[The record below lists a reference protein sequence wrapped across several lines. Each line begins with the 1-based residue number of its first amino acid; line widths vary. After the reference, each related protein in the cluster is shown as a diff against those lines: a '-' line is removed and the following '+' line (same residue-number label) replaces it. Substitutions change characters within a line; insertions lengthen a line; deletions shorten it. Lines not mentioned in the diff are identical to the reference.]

1 MTASI
6 SETFYEIL
14 SVGPDA
20 DTQQIKKAYRKKILQ
35 THPDKTSG
43 SANNNEDTSSST
55 VSLIKEAYD
64 TLSDPT
70 LREQYDQDLTKAAQT
85 QGYNLSGD
93 GLDTYSLESFE
104 YDDSNEAWLK
114 TCPRC
119 QAPCSIKLI
128 EEDLEQGTDDGEG
141 GLELLVQCGSCSL
154 WIKVKYMEEGDEEE
168 VEGR

>member
-1 MTASI
+1 MTTSI

-20 DTQQIKKAYRKKILQ
+20 DIQEIKKAYRRKILQ
-35 THPDKTSG
+35 THPDKASG
-43 SANNNEDTSSST
+43 LTNDVETPSNT

-64 TLSDPT
+64 TLSDPA
-70 LREQYDQDLTKAAQT
+70 LREKYDQDLTKAAQT
-85 QGYNLSGD
+85 QGFNLSGD

-104 YDDSNEAWLK
+104 YNDSNELWLK

-119 QAPCSIKLI
+119 QAPCSIKLV

-141 GLELLVQCGSCSL
+141 GLELVVQCGSCSL
-154 WIKVKYMEEGDEEE
+154 WIKVKYMEEEEE
-168 VEGR
+168 EEK